1 MPWMVSGSIKR
12 KGLDIIYVATDLSA
26 ASISYVYEHC
36 PNAVH
41 VFDHFHVVK
50 LMNEKLDDIRRVQY
64 NMEKDINKRKVL
76 KGTRYLLLS
85 NGEDIFDKEYK
96 TKLDNALAMKKPI
109 SQAYYLKEQ
118 LREIWM

>member
-1 MPWMVSGSIKR
+1 MRMPWMVSGSIKR

-50 LMNEKLDDIRRVQY
+50 LMNEKPDDIRRVQ
-64 NMEKDINKRKVL
+64 IQHG
-76 KGTRYLLLS
+76 KGHRQAQGAHMFTLLA
-85 NGEDIFDKEYK
+85 I
-96 TKLDNALAMKKPI
+96 
-109 SQAYYLKEQ
+109 EQ
-118 LREIWM
+118 

>member
-1 MPWMVSGSIKR
+1 MSEKERVRMPWMVSGSIKR

-50 LMNEKLDDIRRVQY
+50 LMNEKLHDIRRVQ
-64 NMEKDINKRKVL
+64 IRHG
-76 KGTRYLLLS
+76 KGHRQAQGAHMYTLLA
-85 NGEDIFDKEYK
+85 
-96 TKLDNALAMKKPI
+96 T
-109 SQAYYLKEQ
+109 EQ
-118 LREIWM
+118 

>member
-50 LMNEKLDDIRRVQY
+50 LMNEK
-64 NMEKDINKRKVL
+64 VL
-76 KGTRYLLLS
+76 ICLHYLLLS
-85 NGEDIFDKEYK
+85 NDEDIFDKDYK
-96 TKLDNALAMKKPI
+96 TRLDNALAMN
-109 SQAYYLKEQ
+109 
-118 LREIWM
+118 